1 MCKKITP
8 ILKDVGLNNTRLNF
22 ELASDLNRI
31 NRNGIDTCEIKIS
44 TNLGEELKPLNE
56 IVSGGEL
63 SRIMFAIKILLQAKD
78 PVDTIIFD
86 EVDSGI
92 SGKIAEKIGALMEDL
107 GGKRQIICI
116 THLSQIASKGNH
128 HISIYKSFDSNKTKV
143 TVEKLSN
150 KKRIIEIAS
159 LLSGSSITEDA
170 KKQARQL
177 LLN

>member
-1 MCKKITP
+1 
-8 ILKDVGLNNTRLNF
+8 
-22 ELASDLNRI
+22 
-31 NRNGIDTCEIKIS
+31 
-44 TNLGEELKPLNE
+44 
-56 IVSGGEL
+56 
-63 SRIMFAIKILLQAKD
+63 MFAIKILLQAED

-116 THLSQIASKGNH
+116 THLSQIACKGNH
-128 HISIYKSFDSNKTKV
+128 HISIYKNFDSNKTKV

-170 KKQARQL
+170 KNQARQL
-177 LLN
+177 LLS